1 MDITNIHI
9 DIFEAYHYMGGV
21 GAPDESMENELNNAA
36 ALVIEHTRPR
46 FVQRICAI
54 EKNGSIRLKDTALE
68 LSGKAVAALL
78 SECELCAIFCATIGN
93 DIEAQIRK
101 WQTKDIAFAAM
112 LDACASCAV
121 ESLCDGIEAAL
132 QAEYGAKAYF
142 ITDRFSPGYGDLPL
156 SIQRDFCSTLDS
168 TRKIGVSV
176 SDSSLMTPR
185 KTVTALIG
193 ISDKAQKHRNMGC
206 DSCLK
211 INDCKFRET
220 GVSCYGQII

>member
-9 DIFEAYHYMGGV
+9 DIFEAYRYMGGV
-21 GAPDESMENELNNAA
+21 GAPDESMENALNNAA
-36 ALVIEHTRPR
+36 VLVLEHTQPR
-46 FVQRICAI
+46 FVQKICDL
-54 EKNGSIRLKDTALE
+54 EKVDGIRLKDTALE

-78 SECELCAIFCATIGN
+78 SECELCSIFCATIGN
-93 DIEAQIRK
+93 DIETQIRK

-132 QAEYGAKAYF
+132 REEYGAKGCF
-142 ITDRFSPGYGDLPL
+142 LTDRFSPGYGDLPL
-156 SIQRDFCSTLDS
+156 SIQGDFCSTLDS

-193 ISDKAQKHRNMGC
+193 ISDKAQKHRRTGC
-206 DSCLK
+206 ASCLK
-211 INDCKFRET
+211 INDCNFRET
-220 GVSCYGQII
+220 GVSCYGQSI